1 MTQAELIE
9 IISKIDLAIEAAIN
23 GQSYTL
29 DTGQSRQTV
38 TRQDVLKL
46 KELRD
51 EYQNDLNDINDP
63 SGGILKINN
72 LPYR

>member
-1 MTQAELIE
+1 MTEAELIA
-9 IISKIDLAIEAAIN
+9 IIAKIDLAICAAIA

-51 EYQNDLNDINDP
+51 DYQLELTDLING
-63 SGGILKINN
+63 GGILTINN